1 MLKRL
6 KQTFKKQRTKHKTTT
21 KHIRY
26 DAFGNAIPNPSKRNT
41 KTVITHDTEQTK
53 TLVIPDNTT
62 LVENEPKEYQ
72 LAKALSQQMHHAL
85 DKMNHQL
92 SEREMRMEAR
102 FETLAATTIPI
113 SPTKNKK
120 HIGLYIVGGILAGI
134 VMVYLLY
141 IMQNMQTSMQSMSG
155 DIGGMT
161 EDITQMSKNT
171 ESMSDNMEDMNKGV
185 ADMNENIGGISD
197 SIEPMGETAKTV
209 SPFAEM
215 FNRFSP
221 F

>member
-6 KQTFKKQRTKHKTTT
+6 KQTFKKQRTKHQIT

-26 DAFGNAIPNPSKRNT
+26 DAFGNAIPNASKRNANTNVVSDT
-41 KTVITHDTEQTK
+41 KQAQA
-53 TLVIPDNTT
+53 LVISNNTT
-62 LVENEPKEYQ
+62 LVENEPKEYS

-102 FETLAATTIPI
+102 FETLEATTVPA
-113 SPTKNKK
+113 KNKK

-171 ESMSDNMEDMNKGV
+171 ESMSSNMEDMNKGV
-185 ADMNENIGGISD
+185 SDMNENIGGISD

-209 SPFAEM
+209 SPFSEM

>member
-1 MLKRL
+1 MLKIL
-6 KQTFKKQRTKHKTTT
+6 KQVFKKPRTKHKTTT

-26 DAFGNAIPNPSKRNT
+26 DAFGNAIPNSSKQKSKPDTSR
-41 KTVITHDTEQTK
+41 DTEQGK
-53 TLVIPDNTT
+53 TLVVANNTA
-62 LVENEPKEYQ
+62 LVENEPKEYP

-102 FETLAATTIPI
+102 FETLAATTVPAK
-113 SPTKNKK
+113 SKK
-120 HIGLYIVGGILAGI
+120 HIGLYIVAGILAGI

-161 EDITQMSKNT
+161 DDITQMSKNT
-171 ESMSDNMEDMNKGV
+171 ESMSDNMQEMNKGV
-185 ADMNENIGGISD
+185 SDMNENIGDISD

>member
-41 KTVITHDTEQTK
+41 KTVITCDTEQEK
-53 TLVIPDNTT
+53 TLVVPDNTT
-62 LVENEPKEYQ
+62 LIENEPKEYQ

-92 SEREMRMEAR
+92 EAR
-102 FETLAATTIPI
+102 FETLAATTVPAP
-113 SPTKNKK
+113 PTKNKK

-141 IMQNMQTSMQSMSG
+141 IMQNMQISMQSMSG

-171 ESMSDNMEDMNKGV
+171 ESMSNNMEDMNKGV
-185 ADMNENIGGISD
+185 SDMNENIGGISD
-197 SIEPMGETAKTV
+197 SIEPMGEAAKTI

>member
-1 MLKRL
+1 MLKKL
-6 KQTFKKQRTKHKTTT
+6 KQAFKKQRTKHQTT
-21 KHIRY
+21 KDIRY
-26 DAFGNAIPNPSKRNT
+26 DAFGNAIPNSSKQSA
-41 KTVITHDTEQTK
+41 KKDGASDTNQTQA
-53 TLVIPDNTT
+53 LVISNNTT
-62 LVENEPKEYQ
+62 LIENEPKEYQ

-102 FETLAATTIPI
+102 FETLEATTIPA
-113 SPTKNKK
+113 KDKK

-161 EDITQMSKNT
+161 DDITQMSKNT
-171 ESMSDNMEDMNKGV
+171 ESMSSNMEDMNKGV

>member
-1 MLKRL
+1 MLKKL
-6 KQTFKKQRTKHKTTT
+6 KQAFKKQRTKHQTT
-21 KHIRY
+21 KDIRY
-26 DAFGNAIPNPSKRNT
+26 DAFGNAIPNSSKQNAKKDGGSDINQR
-41 KTVITHDTEQTK
+41 QA
-53 TLVIPDNTT
+53 LVVPNNTT
-62 LVENEPKEYQ
+62 LVESEPKEYP

-85 DKMNHQL
+85 DKMHHQL
-92 SEREMRMEAR
+92 SEREVRMEAR
-102 FETLAATTIPI
+102 FETLAATTTPA
-113 SPTKNKK
+113 KDKK

-171 ESMSDNMEDMNKGV
+171 ESMSNNMEDMNKGV
-185 ADMNENIGGISD
+185 SDMNENIGGISD
-197 SIEPMGETAKTV
+197 SIEPMGEAAKTI